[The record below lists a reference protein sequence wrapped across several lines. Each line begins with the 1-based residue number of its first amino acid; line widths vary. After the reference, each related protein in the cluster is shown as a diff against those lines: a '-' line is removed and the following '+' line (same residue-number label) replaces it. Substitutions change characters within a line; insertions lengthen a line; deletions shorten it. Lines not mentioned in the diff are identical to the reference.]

1 MGNIGSTE
9 IIVIALVIFIFFGA
23 KRLPEI
29 ARGLGKGIGEFK
41 KATRDIQNELNV
53 QADDYQYQ
61 LKHTQKS
68 HRSQEFFCG
77 RLFWTA
83 RNLYPNW
90 FSFTRM
96 VSSVGSSSSL

>member
-61 LKHTQKS
+61 QQQQNYNQPPQIQPPQPPTGQTQP
-68 HRSQEFFCG
+68 R
-77 RLFWTA
+77 T
-83 RNLYPNW
+83 
-90 FSFTRM
+90 
-96 VSSVGSSSSL
+96 SSAQTPRDSA

>member
-61 LKHTQKS
+61 QQQSYNQAPQIQPPQPPVGQTQPRTPS
-68 HRSQEFFCG
+68 AQAPRDN
-77 RLFWTA
+77 A
-83 RNLYPNW
+83 
-90 FSFTRM
+90 
-96 VSSVGSSSSL
+96 